1 LELLPLPDVVILAM
15 NELEDPQA
23 EFSVWLE
30 RVREIGRVEVEPS
43 EDEGVK
49 FLETIEV
56 HLPKDALT

>member
-1 LELLPLPDVVILAM
+1 M